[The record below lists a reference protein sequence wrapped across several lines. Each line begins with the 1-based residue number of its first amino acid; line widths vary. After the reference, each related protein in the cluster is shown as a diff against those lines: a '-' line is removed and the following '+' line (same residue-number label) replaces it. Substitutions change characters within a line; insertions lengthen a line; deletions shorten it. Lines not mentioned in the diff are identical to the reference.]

1 MMRDLMISN
10 LKSLE
15 STENNL
21 NLLKVKKL
29 LLFGT
34 LLFFLKCGS
43 ITPEKQLNSL
53 ISSFEKYKDSQ
64 KEDSPLGNYDESRF
78 ENYAKFCD
86 SLRLE
91 LEALK
96 TEELNTD
103 AQISYD
109 LLHFVLNEA
118 VVKYQFKTHWNP
130 ILSDAGF
137 HSSLTYRV
145 RPLINKKSAL
155 KYIKLLKA
163 IPKYINQQ
171 STLIKKGL
179 DAGMGQP
186 LIIFKGY
193 ESTYEQH
200 ITETAEENFYYSPFL
215 KLPSQLSIIEKDSLR
230 LAAKEVIIKD
240 VIPAFRIVKS
250 FFEDVYYPNARS
262 AIGVSETPNGA
273 AYYQSRIDYYTT
285 LKETPQSIHEKGL
298 EEVARIRKEMQEI
311 IRELNFKGS
320 MAEFIRFLRTDPQF
334 YAKTPEEL
342 LKHARN
348 IAKKLDEQLP
358 RYFKTLPRKPYGVAP
373 VPDAIAPKY
382 TAGRYI
388 GTSKES
394 TDPGYYW
401 VNTYDLP
408 SRPLYAIPSL
418 TAHEAVPGHHLQGS
432 LNNEL
437 PESIPKFRRNLYLS
451 AYGEGWGLYTE
462 FLAED
467 MGIYT
472 TPYEH
477 FGKLTY
483 EMWRACRLVVDTG
496 MHAFG
501 WTRDE
506 AVNFMADNT
515 ALSMHEINT
524 EIDRYISWPGQ
535 ALAYKIGEITIR
547 ELRKKAEK
555 ELGGNFDIRDFHEI
569 ILEKGTVTLPI
580 LKKRV
585 NHYIKNKKKEFN
597 DLL

>member
-1 MMRDLMISN
+1 MISN

-29 LLFGT
+29 LLLGT

-64 KEDSPLGNYDESRF
+64 IEDSPLGNYDEPRF

-86 SLRLE
+86 SLGLE
-91 LEALK
+91 LEAIK

-145 RPLINKKSAL
+145 RPLTNKKSAL

-200 ITETAEENFYYSPFL
+200 ITKTAEENFYYSPFL
-215 KLPSQLSIIEKDSLR
+215 ELPSQLSVIEKDSLR
-230 LAAKEVIIKD
+230 LAAKKVIIKD

-273 AYYQSRIDYYTT
+273 AYYQSRIDFYTT

-298 EEVARIRKEMQEI
+298 KEVARIRKEMQEI

-597 DLL
+597 ELL

>member
-1 MMRDLMISN
+1 MKKIILVGVIFLFIHCKNKTGEQELNMIINSY
-10 LKSLE
+10 
-15 STENNL
+15 ENYQSS
-21 NLLKVKKL
+21 KKD
-29 LLFGT
+29 
-34 LLFFLKCGS
+34 
-43 ITPEKQLNSL
+43 E
-53 ISSFEKYKDSQ
+53 Y
-64 KEDSPLGNYDESRF
+64 PLGNYTESRF
-78 ENYAKFCD
+78 ETYANFCD
-86 SLRLE
+86 SLKNRLQE
-91 LEALK
+91 IDPEKLSD
-96 TEELNTD
+96 D
-103 AQISYD
+103 AKISYS
-109 LLHFVLNEA
+109 LLDFSLNEA
-118 VVKYQFKTHWNP
+118 IVRYKFKTHWNP
-130 ILSDAGF
+130 ILSDGGF

-145 RPLINKKSAL
+145 RPITDKKSAL
-155 KYIKLLKA
+155 KYLKLLKA
-163 IPKYINQQ
+163 IPQYISQQ
-171 STLIKKGL
+171 SALIKKGL

-186 LIIFKGY
+186 IIIFKGY
-193 ESTYEQH
+193 ESTYDQH
-200 ITETAEENFYYSPFL
+200 ITKTAEENFYFSPFL
-215 KLPSQLSIIEKDSLR
+215 KLPSQLSMAEKDSLK
-230 LAAKEVIIKD
+230 LAAQDVIVND
-240 VIPAFRIVKS
+240 VIPAFKSVKS
-250 FFEDVYYPNARS
+250 FFENIYYPKARE
-262 AIGVSETPNGA
+262 AIGVSETPNGK
-273 AYYQSRIDYYTT
+273 AYYQSRIDFYTT
-285 LKETPQSIHEKGL
+285 LNETPESIHKKGL
-298 EEVARIRKEMQEI
+298 EEVDRIRKQMQAIVKEV
-311 IRELNFKGS
+311 NFKGN
-320 MAEFIRFLRTDPQF
+320 MTDFIKFLRTDPQF
-334 YAKTPEEL
+334 YAKTPEQL

-373 VPDAIAPKY
+373 VPEAIAPKY

-401 VNTYDLP
+401 VNTYNLA

-477 FGKLTY
+477 FGKFTY

-496 MHAFG
+496 IHAFG
-501 WTRDE
+501 WSRE
-506 AVNFMADNT
+506 KAVNFMADNT

-547 ELRKKAEK
+547 ELRQKAEK
-555 ELGGNFDIRDFHEI
+555 ELKGNFDIRDFHEI

-580 LKKRV
+580 LKRRV
-585 NHYIKNKKKEFN
+585 NQYIEDKKIEFN
-597 DLL
+597 KPI